1 MHSITIPT
9 GTPTQVAHQ
18 ARTMLRTA
26 LQATVGALVGW
37 LATKGFDL
45 TEYTDAIVG
54 ISSVIGGG
62 ILSYIMAQPAV
73 NRFIDKWLPFLGT
86 GVEQETGKV
95 QPLGD
100 EPLSAPAG
108 EGVVVVPDIDEEA

>member
-1 MHSITIPT
+1 MRSAVPT

-62 ILSYIMAQPAV
+62 ILSYVMAQPAV

-86 GVEQETGKV
+86 GVQQETGVV

-100 EPLSAPAG
+100 APLSIPAD
-108 EGVVVVPDIDEEA
+108 EDVVFIPDIEEQL

>member
-1 MHSITIPT
+1 MRSAVPT

-18 ARTMLRTA
+18 ARTVLRTA
-26 LQATVGALVGW
+26 LQATIGALVGW

-62 ILSYIMAQPAV
+62 ILSYVMAQPAV

-86 GVEQETGKV
+86 GVQQETGTV

-100 EPLSAPAG
+100 TPLSVPAG
-108 EGVVVVPDIDEEA
+108 EDDVVFIPDMEER

>member
-1 MHSITIPT
+1 MRSAVPT

-18 ARTMLRTA
+18 ARTVLRTA
-26 LQATVGALVGW
+26 LQATIGALVGW

-62 ILSYIMAQPAV
+62 ILSYVMAQPAV

-86 GVEQETGKV
+86 GVQQETGTV

-100 EPLSAPAG
+100 GPLSAPAD
-108 EGVVVVPDIDEEA
+108 EDVVFIPDIEEQP